1 MAIGISNV
9 THAPPAAQTKSA
21 PPKTPSQPAR
31 QPAATDS
38 VQVSKTAQAAAAIL
52 QEARETTTQTSQEAA
67 HGDLQAKRLAAK
79 EAAARPAAK

>member
-9 THAPPAAQTKSA
+9 THAPPAAQTTSA
-21 PPKTPSQPAR
+21 PPKTPNQPAR

-38 VQVSKTAQAAAAIL
+38 VQLSKTAQAAAATL
-52 QEARETTTQTSQEAA
+52 HEVRETPTQTSLEAA
-67 HGDLQAKRLAAK
+67 RGDLQARRLAAK